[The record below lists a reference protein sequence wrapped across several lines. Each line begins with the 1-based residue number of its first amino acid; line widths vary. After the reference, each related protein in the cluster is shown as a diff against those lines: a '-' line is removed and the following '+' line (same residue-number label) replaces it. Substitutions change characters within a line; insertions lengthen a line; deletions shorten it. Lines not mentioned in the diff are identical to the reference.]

1 MQTAQKPRLT
11 LWQIWNMSFGFL
23 GIQFG
28 FGLQLANMS
37 AIYTKLGADP
47 DKIPILWLAGPM
59 TGLLIQPI
67 IGSMSD
73 RTWNWLGRRRPYFLT
88 GAILSSV
95 ALFFMPDAPA
105 LWVAATMLW
114 VLDASINISMEP
126 FRAFVADK
134 LPADQRTAGFVMQS
148 FFIGIGAA
156 VANALPSILGRFGVT
171 GNAANGVPFAV
182 QYAFKL
188 GAVVFLLAVLWT
200 VFTSKEYPPED
211 MEAFRRKK
219 SERKKFHVEGK
230 FLMIGA
236 AAGALLG
243 ICRGGLVDHHLT
255 VWHVLAGLVVG
266 GAIGT
271 VLSGPEVGA
280 ALREMPQTMKRLA
293 FVQFFT
299 WMGLFCMWMFF
310 SLATA
315 QQVFGTV
322 DPKAAAFDQGTAF
335 GGQTFAWYSIVC
347 FLVAFVLP
355 PLAKRTNRR
364 VVHSIALV
372 AGGLSLLATGFIHDR
387 LLWQCTMIGVGLAWA
402 SILSM
407 PYAMLSGALPA
418 ARMGVYMGIF
428 NFFIVIPEI
437 LASLALGP
445 VVKQVFGNDPV
456 KVVMMGGA
464 SMIIAALLTQWVNEP
479 AENPE
484 LLSRMA
490 EQEGMMETVTPVEP
504 APEVL

>member
-1 MQTAQKPRLT
+1 MQKPRLS

-73 RTWNWLGRRRPYFLT
+73 RTWNRLGRRRPYFLT
-88 GAILSSV
+88 GAILSSI

-114 VLDASINISMEP
+114 VLDASINVSMEP

-156 VANALPSILGRFGVT
+156 VANYLPKLLGDFGVA
-171 GNAANGVPFAV
+171 GNAPNGVPFAV

-200 VFTSKEYPPED
+200 VFTSREYPPED

-219 SERKKFHVEGK
+219 SEHKSFHIEPR
-230 FLMIGA
+230 FLATGA
-236 AAGALLG
+236 IAGALLG
-243 ICRGGLVDHHLT
+243 ACRGGLVDHHLT
-255 VWHVLAGLVVG
+255 IWHLLAGLAVG
-266 GAIGT
+266 GAIGA

-280 ALREMPQTMKRLA
+280 ALREMPRTMKHLA
-293 FVQFFT
+293 LVQFFT

-315 QQVFGTV
+315 QQVFNTI
-322 DPKAAAFDQGTAF
+322 DSHSPAFDQGTAF
-335 GGQTFAWYSIVC
+335 AGQTFAWYSIVC
-347 FLVAFVLP
+347 FLVAFILP
-355 PLAKRTNRR
+355 PLAKITNRR
-364 VVHSIALV
+364 TVHSLALI

-407 PYAMLSGALPA
+407 PYAMLSGALPP

-445 VVKQVFGNDPV
+445 VVKQLFGNDPV

-464 SMIIAALLTQWVNEP
+464 SLIIAALLTQWVKET
-479 AENPE
+479 ADNPE
-484 LLSRMA
+484 LLAQMV
-490 EQEGMMETVTPVEP
+490 EKEGMIESVTPVEP
-504 APEVL
+504 APEVI

>member
-1 MQTAQKPRLT
+1 
-11 LWQIWNMSFGFL
+11 MSFGFL

-28 FGLQLANMS
+28 FGLQQANMS
-37 AIYTKLGADP
+37 AIYIKLGADA

-59 TGLLIQPI
+59 TGLIIQPI

-88 GAILSSV
+88 GAVLSSI

-114 VLDASINISMEP
+114 VLDAATNVSMEP

-156 VANALPSILGRFGVT
+156 VANALPAILGHFGVT
-171 GNAANGVPFAV
+171 GNAPNGVPLAV

-188 GAVVFLLAVLWT
+188 GAVVFLLSVLRT
-200 VFTSKEYPPED
+200 VLTSKEYPPED
-211 MEAFRRKK
+211 LEAFRRKQGQHK
-219 SERKKFHVEGK
+219 PFQAEPK
-230 FLMIGA
+230 FLAIGA
-236 AAGALLG
+236 IAGALLG
-243 ICRGGLVDHHLT
+243 ISRGLLVDHHLT
-255 VWHVLAGLVVG
+255 IWHVLAGLTVG
-266 GAIGT
+266 GAIGA

-293 FVQFFT
+293 VVQFFT

-310 SLATA
+310 TLATA

-322 DPKAAAFDQGTAF
+322 DAHSPAFDQGTAF
-335 GGQTFAWYSIVC
+335 GGQTFAWFSIVC
-347 FLVAFVLP
+347 FLVAFILP
-355 PLAKRTNRR
+355 PLAKATSRCF
-364 VVHSIALV
+364 VHSLALT
-372 AGGLSLLATGFIHDR
+372 AAGLSLLATGFIHDR
-387 LLWQCTMIGVGLAWA
+387 ILWQCTMIGVGIAWA

-445 VVKQVFGNDPV
+445 VVKRFFGNDPV

-464 SMIIAALLTQWVNEP
+464 SMLIAAILTQWVNET
-479 AENPE
+479 AEDPE
-484 LLSRMA
+484 ALA
-490 EQEGMMETVTPVEP
+490 QIVGQEGMMGNATPVEP